1 LKAAL
6 RRKISAELMHNPFRP
21 APRSTPRSSPLSVAY
36 VDETQYESAL
46 TDERVFA
53 VIGFAGQP
61 LPTMRDPRFFTV
73 GLPAAGVSHPLEVWR
88 SSAIPQVREAEGIFL
103 ASTDE
108 FLFARLE
115 VDETRYADLD
125 AATYAAYRDI
135 RATVEQHGYPYLFRV
150 WNYFP
155 GINQS
160 QHGAERY
167 RAFCQGRYR
176 ALANTSPDFEI
187 TLPSACAI
195 GSRQPGLLIYLLAA
209 KHPGVQIENPR
220 QVSAFRYPPQYG
232 PKSPSFSRAVL
243 KQWEGESHLYVSGT
257 ASIVGHMSQHPG
269 DPLAQL
275 DETLVNLEALLTHA
289 GRYLD
294 APVRLA
300 LLKVYARPELDIAAV
315 QQRLGERLGADLPQ
329 VVLLGDICRQDLL
342 LEVEGL
348 GISV

>member
-1 LKAAL
+1 
-6 RRKISAELMHNPFRP
+6 MHTPFRHD
-21 APRSTPRSSPLSVAY
+21 AHSTPYPSPLSVAY
-36 VDETQYESAL
+36 VDASQYPSVLA
-46 TDERVFA
+46 DERVFA

-61 LPTMRDPRFFTV
+61 HPSIDDQRFFTV
-73 GLPAAGVSHPLEVWR
+73 GLPTAGAGHTLEVWR
-88 SSAIPQVREAEGIFL
+88 SAVTPYIREDKGLVL

-108 FLFARLE
+108 LLFARLE
-115 VDETRYADLD
+115 LDETQYTDLD
-125 AATYAAYRDI
+125 AATYDAYRRI
-135 RATVEQHGYPYLFRV
+135 RIAVEQQGYPYLLRV

-155 GINQS
+155 GINQP
-160 QHGAERY
+160 QRGLERY

-176 ALANTSPDFEI
+176 ALANTASDFEI

-195 GSRQPGLLIYLLAA
+195 GSREPGLLIYLLAA
-209 KHPGVQIENPR
+209 KQPGVQIENPR

-243 KQWEGESHLYVSGT
+243 KQWQEESHLYVSGT
-257 ASIVGHMSQHPG
+257 ASIVGHISQHAG

-275 DETLVNLEALLTHA
+275 DETLINLDALLTHA
-289 GRYLD
+289 SRYLD

-300 LLKVYARPELDIAAV
+300 MLKAYARPELDASAV
-315 QQRLGERLGADLPQ
+315 QQRLVERLGADLPQ
-329 VVLLGDICRQDLL
+329 LVLLGDICRQDLL